1 MVAVVVGADRI
12 RLFEAWFSFGMDKKF
27 KIYGGYWMHQ
37 DALPQMDD
45 RAIGMIGNS
54 LHYAAG
60 LDTPENKA
68 FVDAF
73 AKKHKRLP
81 SWFSE
86 SAYTA
91 SLWTRTAIEQIKGNV
106 EDRAAFLKA
115 MRGSTIKAPRGT
127 LKLDDYDNPI
137 QNVYITRIQ
146 KINHPAVGPG
156 ADQRADQDLRER
168 LAVLD
173 LDARGVPEARTL
185 QALSPHASIAG
196 GAARRRRPHGAA
208 SCAAAIAV
216 SALMHSGIL
225 QAINGISF
233 AALLF
238 LLASGFTLSFGLMRV
253 VNMAHGA
260 YYLLGG
266 YIGLSITRYTG
277 SFALGVLGGG
287 LAIIP
292 LGYLIDRFL
301 IRRTGEN
308 HLAQV
313 LLTVGIAFV
322 MGDVALKIWG
332 GDNLKV
338 PTPIELRG
346 AIELPGGII
355 YPTYRFVLILFGIVV
370 GLSLWLLYRKTQ
382 IGAVVRAGVDDRE
395 IVSAI
400 GINIDRLF
408 VLVSALASFLA
419 GMAGVVGGA
428 FLTLYPGAEWE
439 ILIYALVVVIFGG
452 LGSLEGAMIGALIVG
467 LLDAYGRWLLPEF
480 SYFVLFG
487 PMAILLLFRPRGIF
501 GREG

>member
-1 MVAVVVGADRI
+1 
-12 RLFEAWFSFGMDKKF
+12 
-27 KIYGGYWMHQ
+27 
-37 DALPQMDD
+37 
-45 RAIGMIGNS
+45 
-54 LHYAAG
+54 
-60 LDTPENKA
+60 
-68 FVDAF
+68 
-73 AKKHKRLP
+73 
-81 SWFSE
+81 
-86 SAYTA
+86 
-91 SLWTRTAIEQIKGNV
+91 
-106 EDRAAFLKA
+106 
-115 MRGSTIKAPRGT
+115 
-127 LKLDDYDNPI
+127 
-137 QNVYITRIQ
+137 
-146 KINHPAVGPG
+146 
-156 ADQRADQDLRER
+156 
-168 LAVLD
+168 
-173 LDARGVPEARTL
+173 
-185 QALSPHASIAG
+185 
-196 GAARRRRPHGAA
+196 
-208 SCAAAIAV
+208 
-216 SALMHSGIL
+216 MHSGIL

-260 YYLLGG
+260 YYLFGG
-266 YIGLSITRYTG
+266 YIGLTITRYTG
-277 SFALGVLGGG
+277 SFALGVFGGG
-287 LAIIP
+287 LAVIP

-301 IRRTGEN
+301 ISRTGEN

-346 AIELPGGII
+346 AIELPGGIF
-355 YPTYRFVLILFGIVV
+355 YPTYRVVLILFSIVV

-395 IVSAI
+395 IVSAT
-400 GINIDRLF
+400 GININRLF

-419 GMAGVVGGA
+419 GIAGVAGGA

-439 ILIYALVVVIFGG
+439 ILVYALVVVIFGG